1 MIFGIAA
8 IQGFVLALII
18 YFNKRGINIA
28 NQVLGLLLLCFS
40 LILVEE
46 SLELLD
52 YHLSYIRI
60 TGASFLLDIIL
71 GPLSYLYA
79 LAITDKT
86 KVSGNNIA
94 HVILPLTLNLIYIP
108 YHFLI
113 SWDNHLINSEDL
125 SILFTAI
132 IVIKIVYQLGYQI
145 AAIRI
150 VRDFIKSSDKRRI
163 ATPQYRAAIWLKNV
177 LTSVI
182 VLIPVVLLFE
192 NSQDVFI
199 YDSDYITSLIMLIAI
214 YSIGYAALSN
224 PLIYA
229 RQMGEVII
237 TGGTNGDAKKYKTSP
252 LTATK
257 KMALKAHLLSI
268 MEVEKPYLNADLGFD
283 DLAQKLNVPGHHLSQ
298 VLNEVLDQKFYDF
311 INSYRI
317 QEVIRKIGNNEH
329 VTNNILT
336 LGLASGFN
344 SKPTLN
350 RAFKKHTGS
359 TPIDYIKNRETQ

>member
-1 MIFGIAA
+1 MVLGIAA
-8 IQGFVLALII
+8 VQGFVLALII
-18 YFNKRGINIA
+18 YFNKRGIKIA
-28 NQVLGLLLLCFS
+28 NQVLGLLLFCFS

-52 YHLSYIRI
+52 YHLSYSRI
-60 TGASFLLDIIL
+60 TGAGFFLDIIL

-86 KVSGNNIA
+86 KVSRNNIA
-94 HVILPLTLNLIYIP
+94 HIVPPLILNLVYIP

-113 SWDNHLINSEDL
+113 SWDNHLINNGNL
-125 SILFTAI
+125 SIPFGG
-132 IVIKIVYQLGYQI
+132 IVVAKIVFQLIYQI
-145 AAIRI
+145 AAIKT
-150 VRDFIKSSDKRRI
+150 VKDFIRSSDKKQM
-163 ATPQYRAAIWLKNV
+163 ASPQFRAAVWLRK
-177 LTSVI
+177 VI
-182 VLIPVVLLFE
+182 TAVIILIPVVLMFE
-192 NSQDVFI
+192 NLQEIFI

-224 PLIYA
+224 PIVFS
-229 RQMGEVII
+229 RQTDEVVI
-237 TGGTNGDAKKYKTSP
+237 TDGTNRNDQKYRTSP

-257 KMALKAHLLSI
+257 KMELKAQLLSY
-268 MEVEKPYLNADLGFD
+268 MEAEKPYLNTDLGFD
-283 DLAQKLNVPGHHLSQ
+283 DLAQNLNVPGHHLSQ

-317 QEVIRKIGNNEH
+317 QEVIRKIRNNEH
-329 VTNNILT
+329 VNNNILT

-359 TPIDYIKNRETQ
+359 TPIDYIRNIETR